1 MEEKPAQISSSRNNE
16 VPLLDYLIVVAKNG
30 RLILKVTVIVTV
42 LTYLILLLFVP
53 KKYTAVAAI
62 LPPQQNLTLSG
73 QLLESLGGGT
83 TPGAPVGAM
92 GGLGGMTAGLLGL
105 KSPGDLYVGM
115 LTGNTIFDRI
125 IERFN
130 LRKLYNEEYI
140 EVVRKTLARYTDIT
154 TDKKSGLIN
163 IQVTDTSPQQA
174 AEMANAFVEE
184 LDQLLRKMV
193 VTEAEGRLAFLE
205 KERLKVNHNLIEAE
219 KTLKNFMEQNNV
231 IQIDVQAKGM
241 LEYIAQ
247 LRAQVDAKEV
257 QIKVARQAATIFN
270 PDISRLETELL
281 GIKEK
286 LKLAETQFDPNC
298 VGDVCL
304 AATKVPALGL
314 EYLRLY
320 RETKFQEALL
330 QLYNKMTELAR
341 LDMVRNVSVI
351 QVVDQPTLPEKKSN
365 PRLPPTILAGSLT
378 FIIMVFVAFFK
389 EHYRKVQR
397 QGEVT
402 QRLEILAQHCQ
413 PLVSGWDRLRGLIK
427 SKKWPRERWPRK

>member
-1 MEEKPAQISSSRNNE
+1 MEEKPAQISSSRHNE

-320 RETKFQEALL
+320 RETKFQEALS
-330 QLYNKMTELAR
+330 QLYTKMVELAR
-341 LDMVRNVSVI
+341 LDMARNVSVI
-351 QVVDQPTLPEKKSN
+351 QVVDRGLPPEKKSN
-365 PRLPPTILAGSLT
+365 PRMLPTMLVGGGTL
-378 FIIMVFVAFFK
+378 IIMIFFSFFRENYYEAKTHEDVA
-389 EHYRKVQR
+389 R
-397 QGEVT
+397 
-402 QRLEILAQHCQ
+402 RLEILEEHCQ
-413 PLVSGWDRLRGLIK
+413 PLLAAWARVRGWFNFR
-427 SKKWPRERWPRK
+427 KWPRQKRH